1 MMSDQNYMAFA
12 ITSTLVAKL
21 RPQNMS
27 NVSIKMVEEYL
38 QLGTVLRTTQLQL
51 LNISLI
57 LLAAEPGKLIGDHDV
72 QLCSTL
78 NNLLALAGGDVVGN
92 FRTVRPVVLQKIGCK
107 QRGRLKD
114 HMQVSISTAH
124 LHNESLITKGQ
135 RHFRV
140 TEIAFSLALVMTTG
154 TMSFLLDYHPPRTQ
168 EHILPFR
175 IEVSYVV
182 AKLSGMILK

>member
-1 MMSDQNYMAFA
+1 MAFA

-57 LLAAEPGKLIGDHDV
+57 LLAAEPGKLVGDHDV

-92 FRTVRPVVLQKIGCK
+92 LSTVRPVLQKIGRK
-107 QRGRLKD
+107 QRGHLKEQQ
-114 HMQVSISTAH
+114 QV
-124 LHNESLITKGQ
+124 
-135 RHFRV
+135 
-140 TEIAFSLALVMTTG
+140 IA
-154 TMSFLLDYHPPRTQ
+154 Y
-168 EHILPFR
+168 
-175 IEVSYVV
+175 
-182 AKLSGMILK
+182 